1 MANPA
6 FEFISKLIRKLIMA
20 LVVAALALLTH
31 ALWMYVRERG
41 DYEEHR
47 SGRVALVDSQVAEAG
62 ARLAEA
68 SAKTDAAKKELAA
81 QKQRDA
87 QLEKLL
93 VNLHSMDPGA
103 LDRLTGD
110 REAQALHAG
119 NVERAEKMKTDTTTR
134 IVELQREVVG
144 GEDRVVVL
152 SAAHK
157 VLVDEQTSLRNENH
171 AAFHYLRLSWNEGR
185 WLVYLVF
192 FGYLFGGLAIAIVLY
207 YGWAPLA
214 AKGRPLQFRNND
226 VPVPAVGE
234 STLGVEHSLWPGERL
249 WVRRRYLQTADDA
262 LTRGKR
268 LVPDWRRPFSW
279 WLAGARRLKELR
291 NERSDGERTVV
302 LADLDNPFA
311 ALAVVSVPEGG
322 AFVVRASRVVGM
334 IADINAKPAVIRHW
348 RWRSWHSWV
357 AGQFGYWEFCGR
369 CRLVILCHGPIQ
381 AKTLLKPA
389 GDEKPQSNREKMSDL
404 LGFTPQIA
412 LHPVRTEGFWRYC
425 RGRAPLFDLQV
436 SGNGLYVL
444 REMAGRASDC
454 LKARLL
460 KRAGL

>member
-1 MANPA
+1 MAHPA
-6 FEFISKLIRKLIMA
+6 FELIFKLARKLIMA
-20 LVVAALALLTH
+20 LVVATLALLTH

-47 SGRVALVDSQVAEAG
+47 SGRIALVEAQAAEAG

-68 SAKTDAAKKELAA
+68 VAKTDAAKAELAA
-81 QKQRDA
+81 QKQRAA
-87 QLEKLL
+87 QVEKLL
-93 VNLHSMDPGA
+93 TNLHAMDPGA
-103 LDRLTGD
+103 LDRLVGD

-119 NVERAEKMKTDTTTR
+119 NVERAEKMKTATTTR
-134 IVELQREVVG
+134 IVELQREVVD
-144 GEDRVVVL
+144 GEGRVALL

-157 VLVDEQTSLRNENH
+157 VLVDEQASLRDENH

-185 WLVYLVF
+185 WLVYGVF
-192 FGYLFGGLAIAIVLY
+192 FGYLFGGLAVALALY

-214 AKGRPLQFRNND
+214 AKGRPLQFRANE
-226 VPVPAVGE
+226 VPLPVVVE
-234 STLGVEHSLWPGERL
+234 SALGVEHSLWPGERL
-249 WVRRRYLQTADDA
+249 WVRRRFLQTADDA

-268 LVPDWRRPFSW
+268 LVPDWRRPLSW
-279 WLAGARRLKELR
+279 WLAGARRLQELR

-302 LADLDNPFA
+302 IADRENPFA
-311 ALAVVSVPEGG
+311 ELTVVSVPEGG

-334 IADINAKPAVIRHW
+334 IADINSKPAVIRHW

-369 CRLVILCHGPIQ
+369 CRLVILCHGPVQ
-381 AKTLLKPA
+381 AKTLKASGDAKPA
-389 GDEKPQSNREKMSDL
+389 SNRETLADL
-404 LGFTPQIA
+404 LGFTPQLS
-412 LHPVRTEGFWRYC
+412 LHPVRTQGFWRYC
-425 RGRAPLFDLQV
+425 RGGAALFDLQV